1 MYPFNLAHQP
11 FDRVGQENAFWAA
24 GELFADHG
32 VKFDIAQNPMM
43 FKMKEKCPTLQ
54 LRLEKHVV
62 AFSVYGMRKSRCHS
76 FCPTNFATLPPE
88 KLCCHLAVRARQL
101 PLFTDSDHV
110 T

>member
-24 GELFADHG
+24 GELFADRG
-32 VKFDIAQNPMM
+32 VKFDIAQNQMM

-62 AFSVYGMRKSRCHS
+62 AFSVFGKFICGKVAVTPSVLL
-76 FCPTNFATLPPE
+76 TLPHF
-88 KLCCHLAVRARQL
+88 HLKSCV
-101 PLFTDSDHV
+101 V
-110 T
+110 TWQ